1 MASRAPGD
9 ADARAP
15 LEAIAA
21 GIAHEV
27 RNPLNALQINLSI
40 LAQELSEIVPDRG
53 SHVFEVIRRIAEYR
67 RSLLASA
74 GLAAVLTSG
83 ARPAAGFLRR
93 VAASPDDEE
102 DRG

>member
-9 ADARAP
+9 DETRAP

-40 LAQELSEIVPDRG
+40 LAQELSEIVPRPRQPGVRGDHGDR
-53 SHVFEVIRRIAEYR
+53 V
-67 RSLLASA
+67 RS
-74 GLAAVLTSG
+74 TSTFRA
-83 ARPAAGFLRR
+83 ARPRLVRY
-93 VAASPDDEE
+93 S
-102 DRG
+102 RGC